1 MLEGFILLALLG
13 ISIALY
19 LVNKRI
25 LQVTEDMLEVTINL
39 HRTTKDI
46 FKYTQKTYNSLS
58 GDEADLTKTPAEVKM
73 IQMDESK
80 EIKGG

>member
-1 MLEGFILLALLG
+1 MLEGLILLALLG

-19 LVNKRI
+19 VVNKRI
-25 LQVTEDMLEVTINL
+25 LQVTEDMLEVTLNL
-39 HRTTKDI
+39 HRTTIKVL
-46 FKYTQKTYNSLS
+46 KYSEKTYFSLS
-58 GDEADLTKTPAEVKM
+58 GEEEDLTKTPSGVKM